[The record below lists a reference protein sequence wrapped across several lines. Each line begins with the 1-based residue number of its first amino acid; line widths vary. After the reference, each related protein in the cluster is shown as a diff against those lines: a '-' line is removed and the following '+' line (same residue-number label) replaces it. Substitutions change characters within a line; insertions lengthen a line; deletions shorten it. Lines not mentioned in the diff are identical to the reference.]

1 MSESPATS
9 AHPTPAAPPRR
20 HPLWSS
26 ALFVGRATRRVTR
39 ITLSVLGGL
48 LLLAGVVWAVLLFQ
62 ILPRIGEWRQD
73 LAEQATRALGVTVR
87 IGALQGQAD
96 GMWPVLSLHR
106 VELLDERGQVA
117 LSLPEVSARVSLA
130 TLSPQALWA
139 GEVRLD
145 RLELLRPDLDVRRD
159 AAGLWHVAG
168 LRLSPS
174 ASTPTGGGTSAG
186 ADWVLSQSLI
196 QIRQGRVRWTDEQL
210 GRPTLALQDVDLALR
225 HRLGLGRRLHQLALA
240 ATPPPEFGQ
249 RVQLEMDMRQPLLA
263 LNPQAPWWQ
272 RWWPELTRPSQ
283 WQRWTG
289 AMVLDLPHVEVQT
302 LQRHVSLPMEVRG
315 GRGAVRAEL
324 RLNQGRLAGGALQL
338 ALQGVDVRLA
348 SDLQPLS
355 FRTLAGRLS
364 LDHRVDQTALAFERL
379 SFALND
385 GLSWPVSQGRLV
397 WRHAADPLVDV
408 AKAWRETRG
417 GQAQAE
423 HLDLALLARV
433 ADRLPLA
440 ETHRQA
446 LQDLAPQGV
455 VSDLDLS
462 WEGSAVEPT
471 RYRVKAQV
479 QGLGFAESA
488 AALRPGLAQ
497 ADVVVSA
504 TEAGGRAELS
514 MKAGWLAFPGVFEE
528 PRIPL
533 ERLNAR
539 VTWSRRASAA
549 GSPGATGEPDWSVSV
564 TQASFANDDAVGT
577 LDATWRTAQAGERDA
592 QGQALPRL
600 PGVLS
605 LTGQLQR
612 AEATRV
618 WRYLPLSIPPDTR
631 DYVRQAFRSGH
642 AEGVTFEVKGDLDA
656 FPYKDDVG
664 GRFRVRVPIR
674 QVVMDYVPPALM
686 GLAPN
691 AKTGFWPAFTSM
703 EGLLRFEGQR
713 MLIENARGML
723 GTMGT
728 GRFALSEVSGR
739 IEDIGAD
746 DPHLTI
752 QGRGAGPMDDLL
764 RFLATSPV
772 GAWTGGAL
780 TEASG
785 SGRGA
790 LQLSLD
796 IPLNRGDDTRLKGL
810 VTLTDKDQASLRLGP
825 SIPAF
830 AALRGTIALT
840 ESQLDVQ
847 ARTRVWGQEMA
858 VQGQR
863 GRDGVVRFT
872 ARGNLNAEGLKQAQ
886 EYPILAHLAP
896 HLSGETPISVTVAA
910 GVRTEVQVTSTL
922 QGISAALPA
931 PLSKA
936 AASIWPLAV
945 TYRTE
950 GERGER
956 DAIVVDIGNP
966 QSLSMT
972 PAALPRVRV
981 DLHRDVSGPEARL
994 TRGLISVVQAP
1005 PGSTATPP
1013 ALPPQGLA
1021 AHWQSPSLD
1030 LDAWLRTVQ
1039 GARGVAGA
1047 AGVDRTEG
1055 AEAFWPDTVSIQT
1068 GALTFRQRTLKD
1080 VSATLAHPAKD
1091 VWRLQLQADQVAGQV
1106 EWAPEKAPLAAGPS
1120 STRLTARLSRLS
1132 IPNAEAQALQTQA
1145 TAQMLSGE
1153 TASQLPALDIQVE
1166 QFEWRGLALGR
1177 LEVEAVNR
1185 LVPVS
1190 GSAALPEWRL
1200 NRLRLS
1206 TPEAQLDAS
1215 GNWAALGAPGR
1226 PRSAFGFTL
1235 DLRDSGVLL
1244 TRLGLPQTVRGG
1256 KGQLT
1261 GQVNWLGSPLEPD
1274 PLTMSGDIKVQIH
1287 TGQFLKADPGI
1298 AKLLGV
1304 LSLQSL
1310 PRRLTLDFR
1319 DLFQQGFAFDAI
1331 DGDVKVSQGV
1341 AQTRNLRM
1349 RGVQAIVLME
1359 GQADL
1364 AKETQN
1370 LHVFVVPQIN
1380 AEAAS
1385 LAYAAINP
1393 VIGLGTFLAQYL
1405 LRKQVAD
1412 ASTQEF
1418 LITGPW
1424 ADPNVEKV
1432 ERGAKPPGVTEP
1444 RKPS

>member
-1 MSESPATS
+1 M
-9 AHPTPAAPPRR
+9 
-20 HPLWSS
+20 
-26 ALFVGRATRRVTR
+26 GRATRRLTR
-39 ITLSVLGGL
+39 ITLSLLGAL
-48 LLLAGVVWAVLLFQ
+48 VLLAAVAWAVLLFQ
-62 ILPRIGEWRQD
+62 ILPRIGDWRQD

-87 IGALQGQAD
+87 IGALQGHAE

-106 VELLDERGQVA
+106 VELMDERGQVA

-145 RLELLRPDLDVRRD
+145 RLELVRPDLDVRRD
-159 AAGLWHVAG
+159 AGGQIHVAG
-168 LRLSPS
+168 LRLSPQAS
-174 ASTPTGGGTSAG
+174 AGTEASSAG

-196 QIRQGRVRWTDEQL
+196 QIRQGRVRWTDEKL
-210 GRPTLALQDVDLALR
+210 GRPMLALQQVDLALR
-225 HRLGLGRRLHQLALA
+225 HRLGLGRRHHELVVA
-240 ATPPPEFGQ
+240 ATPPTEFGQ
-249 RVQLEMDMRQPLLA
+249 RVRVEMNVRQPLWA
-263 LNPQAPWWQ
+263 LNDRAAWWQ
-272 RWWPELTRPSQ
+272 RGWPTLTKPSQ
-283 WQRWTG
+283 WQSWTG
-289 AMVLDLPHVEVQT
+289 AVVLDLPHVDVQT
-302 LQRHVSLPMEVRG
+302 LQRHVSLPVEVRG
-315 GRGAVRAEL
+315 GRGGVRAEL
-324 RLNQGRLAGGALQL
+324 RLKEGRLAGGVLQL
-338 ALQGVDVRLA
+338 AVRGVDVRLA
-348 SDLQPLS
+348 PELAPLS
-355 FRTLAGRLS
+355 FQRLSGRLS
-364 LDHRVDQTALAFERL
+364 LDHRPDQTGLAFEQL
-379 SFALND
+379 AFELND

-408 AKAWRETRG
+408 AKAWRQTRG

-440 ETHRQA
+440 AAHRQA

-462 WEGSAVEPT
+462 WEGAPTAPT
-471 RYRVKAQV
+471 RYRVKARI
-479 QGLGFAESA
+479 QGLGLAESSDGM
-488 AALRPGLAQ
+488 RPGLAQ
-497 ADVVVSA
+497 ADVTVSA
-504 TEAGGRAELS
+504 SEAGGRADVA
-514 MKAGWLAFPGVFEE
+514 MKSGWLAFPGVFEE
-528 PRIPL
+528 PRIAL
-533 ERLNAR
+533 DRLKAR
-539 VTWSRRASAA
+539 VDWAQRGVA
-549 GSPGATGEPDWSVSV
+549 GGAPNWSVSV
-564 TQASFANDDAVGT
+564 SQASFANADAEGS
-577 LDATWRTAQAGERDA
+577 LEATWRTAAAGERNA
-592 QGQALPRL
+592 QGQSVSRL
-600 PGVLS
+600 PGVLEMDGR
-605 LTGQLQR
+605 LVRG
-612 AEATRV
+612 EATRV

-656 FPYKDDVG
+656 FPFKDDVG

-674 QVVMDYVPPALM
+674 QVVMDYVPPALL
-686 GLAPN
+686 GLAAD
-691 AKTGFWPAFTSM
+691 AKTGVWPAFTSL

-728 GRFALSEVSGR
+728 GRFALSEVSGQ
-739 IEDIGAD
+739 IDDMGAD

-772 GAWTGGAL
+772 GEWTGGAL
-780 TEASG
+780 NEARG
-785 SGRGA
+785 GGRGA

-796 IPLNRGDDTRLKGL
+796 IPLNRGEDTRVKGL
-810 VTLTDKDQASLRLGP
+810 VTLLDKDQASLRLSP

-830 AALRGTIALT
+830 ASLRGTIALT
-840 ESQLDVQ
+840 ETQLDVQ
-847 ARTRVWGQEMA
+847 ARTRVWGQEMV
-858 VQGQR
+858 VQGKR
-863 GRDGVVRFT
+863 GADRVVRFS
-872 ARGNLNAEGLKQAQ
+872 ARGSMSAEGLKQAQ
-886 EYPILAHLAP
+886 EYPALARLAS
-896 HLSGETPISVTVAA
+896 HLSGETPVTVTVAA
-910 GVRTEVQVTSTL
+910 GARTEVQVNSTL

-931 PLSKA
+931 PLGKPA
-936 AASIWPLAV
+936 AAVWPLAV

-950 GERGER
+950 GERGEQ
-956 DAIVVDIGNP
+956 DAIVVDVGHP
-966 QSLSMT
+966 QSLAMT
-972 PAALPRVRV
+972 PVALPRVRV
-981 DLHRDVSGPEARL
+981 DLRREVSAAEARV

-1005 PGSTATPP
+1005 AGQAVALQ
-1013 ALPPQGLA
+1013 ALPAQGVA
-1021 AHWQSPSLD
+1021 AQWLSPTMD
-1030 LDAWLRTVQ
+1030 LDAWLKVADTLR
-1039 GARGVAGA
+1039 GPAGVASA
-1047 AGVDRTEG
+1047 AGVGDGLPE
-1055 AEAFWPDTVSIQT
+1055 TVSLQT

-1080 VSATLAHPAKD
+1080 VSATLAHPARD
-1091 VWRLQLQADQVAGQV
+1091 VWRLQLSADQVAGQV

-1120 STRLTARLSRLS
+1120 STRVTARLSRLS
-1132 IPNAEAQALQTQA
+1132 IPNAEAQALQSQA
-1145 TAQMLSGE
+1145 TAQML
-1153 TASQLPALDIQVE
+1153 ASEGATQLPALDIQID

-1177 LEVEAVNR
+1177 LEVEALNR
-1185 LVPVS
+1185 MVPVV
-1190 GSAALPEWRL
+1190 GGAPLPEWRL
-1200 NRLRLS
+1200 NRLRLT
-1206 TPEAQLDAS
+1206 TPDAQLDAS
-1215 GNWAALGAPGR
+1215 GNWAALGTPGR

-1235 DLRDSGVLL
+1235 DLRDSGALL
-1244 TRLGLPQTVRGG
+1244 TRLGLPQTLRGG

-1274 PLTMSGDIKVQIH
+1274 PLTMSGDIKVQINA
-1287 TGQFLKADPGI
+1287 GQFLKADPGI

-1331 DGDVKVSQGV
+1331 DGDVKVTQGV
-1341 AQTRNLRM
+1341 AATRNLRM

-1393 VIGLGTFLAQYL
+1393 VIGIGTFIAQYL

-1418 LITGPW
+1418 MVTGSW
-1424 ADPNVEKV
+1424 ADPHVEKL
-1432 ERGAKPPGVTEP
+1432 ERGPKPAEVTAP

>member
-1 MSESPATS
+1 M
-9 AHPTPAAPPRR
+9 
-20 HPLWSS
+20 
-26 ALFVGRATRRVTR
+26 GRATRRLTR
-39 ITLSVLGGL
+39 ITLSL
-48 LLLAGVVWAVLLFQ
+48 LSALVLLAAVAWAVLLFQ
-62 ILPRIGEWRQD
+62 ILPRIGDWRQD

-87 IGALQGQAD
+87 IGALQGHAE

-106 VELLDERGQVA
+106 VELLDERGRVA

-145 RLELLRPDLDVRRD
+145 RLELVRPDLDVRRD
-159 AAGLWHVAG
+159 AAGQLHVAG
-168 LRLSPS
+168 LRLASQ
-174 ASTPTGGGTSAG
+174 ASTDMGASAG

-196 QIRQGRVRWTDEQL
+196 QIRQGRLRWTDEQL
-210 GRPTLALQDVDLALR
+210 GRPTLSLQQVELALR
-225 HRLGLGRRLHQLALA
+225 HRLGLGRRHHELVLA
-240 ATPPPEFGQ
+240 ATPPSEFGQ
-249 RVQLEMDMRQPLLA
+249 RVRLDMNVRQPLWA
-263 LNPQAPWWQ
+263 LNDQAAWWQ
-272 RWWPELTRPSQ
+272 RWWPALTKPSQ
-283 WQRWTG
+283 WQHWTG
-289 AMVLDLPHVEVQT
+289 SMVLDLPHVDVQT
-302 LQRHVSLPMEVRG
+302 LQRHVSVPVEVRG
-315 GRGAVRAEL
+315 GQGAVRAALNL
-324 RLNQGRLAGGALQL
+324 REGRLAGGSLQL
-338 ALQGVDVRLA
+338 AVQGVDVRLA
-348 SDLQPLS
+348 SELAPLS
-355 FRTLAGRLS
+355 FRRLTGRLS
-364 LDHRVDQTALAFERL
+364 LDHRPDQTGLAFEQL
-379 SFALND
+379 AFELND
-385 GLSWPVSQGRLV
+385 GLSWPVSRGRLV

-408 AKAWRETRG
+408 AKAWRQTRG

-440 ETHRQA
+440 SAHRQA

-462 WEGSAVEPT
+462 WDGAATAPT
-471 RYRVKAQV
+471 RYRVKARV
-479 QGLGFAESA
+479 QGLGLAESRDGM
-488 AALRPGLAQ
+488 RPGLAR
-497 ADVVVSA
+497 ADVTVSA
-504 TEAGGRAELS
+504 SEVGGRADLA
-514 MKAGWLAFPGVFEE
+514 MKSGWLAFPGVFEE
-528 PRIPL
+528 PRIAL
-533 ERLNAR
+533 DRLRAR
-539 VTWSRRASAA
+539 VDWTRRGVA
-549 GSPGATGEPDWSVSV
+549 GGAPQWLVSVS
-564 TQASFANDDAVGT
+564 QASFANADAEGT
-577 LDATWRTAQAGERDA
+577 LNATWRTTAEGERNA
-592 QGQALPRL
+592 QGQLLSRL
-600 PGVLS
+600 PGVLEMDGR
-605 LTGQLQR
+605 LARG
-612 AEATRV
+612 EATRV

-656 FPYKDDVG
+656 FPFKDDVG

-686 GLAPN
+686 DLAAD
-691 AKTGFWPAFTSM
+691 AKTGVWPAFTSL

-713 MLIENARGML
+713 MLIEDARGML

-728 GRFALSEVSGR
+728 GRFALSEVSGK

-772 GAWTGGAL
+772 GEWTGGAL
-780 TEASG
+780 SEARG
-785 SGRGA
+785 GGRGA

-796 IPLNRGDDTRLKGL
+796 IPLNRGDDTRVKGL
-810 VTLTDKDQASLRLGP
+810 VTLLDKDQASLRLSP

-830 AALRGTIALT
+830 ASLRGTIALT
-840 ESQLDVQ
+840 ETQLDVQ
-847 ARTRVWGQEMA
+847 ARTRVWGQEMV
-858 VQGQR
+858 VQGKR
-863 GRDGVVRFT
+863 GADGVVRFN
-872 ARGNLNAEGLKQAQ
+872 ARGTMSAEGLKQAQ
-886 EYPILAHLAP
+886 EYPALARLAP
-896 HLSGETPISVTVAA
+896 HLSGETPVTVTVAA
-910 GVRTEVQVTSTL
+910 GARTEVQVTSTL
-922 QGISAALPA
+922 QGIGAALPA
-931 PLSKA
+931 PLAKPA
-936 AASIWPLAV
+936 GAVWPLAV

-956 DAIVVDIGNP
+956 DVILVDVGNP
-966 QSLSMT
+966 QALAMT

-981 DLHRDVSGPEARL
+981 DLRRDVSAAE
-994 TRGLISVVQAP
+994 TRVTQGLISLVQAP
-1005 PGSTATPP
+1005 PGQAVALQ
-1013 ALPPQGLA
+1013 ALPAQGVA
-1021 AHWQSPSLD
+1021 AQWLSPTVD
-1030 LDAWLRTVQ
+1030 LDAWLKVAQTFR
-1039 GARGVAGA
+1039 GPRGDASHARVEDGLP
-1047 AGVDRTEG
+1047 E
-1055 AEAFWPDTVSIQT
+1055 TVSIQT
-1068 GALTFRQRTLKD
+1068 GALTFRQRTLRD
-1080 VSATLAHPAKD
+1080 VSATLAHPARD
-1091 VWRLQLQADQVAGQV
+1091 VWRLQLRADQVAGQI

-1120 STRLTARLSRLS
+1120 ATRVTARLSRLS

-1145 TAQMLSGE
+1145 TAQML
-1153 TASQLPALDIQVE
+1153 ASEGATQLPALDIQID

-1177 LEVEAVNR
+1177 LEVEALNR
-1185 LVPVS
+1185 LVPVA
-1190 GSAALPEWRL
+1190 GGATLPEWRL

-1215 GNWAALGAPGR
+1215 GNWAALGTPGR

-1235 DLRDSGVLL
+1235 DLRDSGALL
-1244 TRLGLPQTVRGG
+1244 TRLGLPQTLRGG

-1274 PLTMSGDIKVQIH
+1274 PLTMSGDIKVQINA
-1287 TGQFLKADPGI
+1287 GQFLKADPGI

-1331 DGDVKVSQGV
+1331 DGDVKVTQGV
-1341 AQTRNLRM
+1341 AATRNLRM

-1393 VIGLGTFLAQYL
+1393 VIGIGTFIAQYL

-1412 ASTQEF
+1412 AGTQEF
-1418 LITGPW
+1418 MVTGSW
-1424 ADPNVEKV
+1424 ADPSVEKL
-1432 ERGAKPPGVTEP
+1432 ERGQKPSEVTAP